1 MTYGRFD
8 QPKTRTTIEGQAPPE
23 QLRFSP
29 DDKWIAAD
37 TNIGGRRQVTV
48 RPFAPTGPVVNITP
62 RGGSMPVWALRGSTI
77 FYQRDQE
84 IVAVRYSVPG
94 GRFIVDGEDV
104 VVQLPQP
111 FILIGLA
118 PDGKFLV
125 GLITPGQQ
133 LDVRVVVNWFREL
146 PR

>member
-1 MTYGRFD
+1 M
-8 QPKTRTTIEGQAPPE
+8 PPE
-23 QLRFSP
+23 RIQFSP

-48 RPFAPTGPVVNITP
+48 RPFAARGPVVNITP
-62 RGGSMPVWALRGSTI
+62 RGGSLPSWAPRGSTI

-84 IVAVRYSVPG
+84 IVAVRYSVSG

-111 FILIGLA
+111 FSLIGLA
-118 PDGKFLV
+118 LEGRFLV
-125 GLITPGQQ
+125 GLISPGQQ